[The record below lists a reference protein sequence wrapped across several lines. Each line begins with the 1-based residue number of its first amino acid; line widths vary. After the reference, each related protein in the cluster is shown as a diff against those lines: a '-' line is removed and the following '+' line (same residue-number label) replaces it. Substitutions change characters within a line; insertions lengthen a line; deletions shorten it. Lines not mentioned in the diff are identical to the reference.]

1 MLLKDLKEG
10 QRFMFSDRE
19 TPIALITARGQH
31 RSLGTFRVKGSVADG
46 LYPTLLHEETGRE
59 MTAVNATN
67 YREVL
72 PIL

>member
-1 MLLKDLKEG
+1 
-10 QRFMFSDRE
+10 
-19 TPIALITARGQH
+19 
-31 RSLGTFRVKGSVADG
+31 VADG
-46 LYPTLLHEETGRE
+46 LYPKLLHEETGRE